1 MDLASKNH
9 MHGFIGKNVALVP
22 LFFGPRSFAHLSL
35 FSSFF
40 SLFFFKFVVTSIC
53 RLALAVWLPGPL
65 FGNEE
70 KPAGHPCFNAVKLAR
85 EHKKSRC
92 WSRSHHVSQKL
103 KIGNCRI
110 RPRSGRKSGAP
121 KAPEPSVG
129 LGFRVR
135 VSVRAS
141 HGQNTSC
148 VGIFA
153 YLLKN
158 SSFCPADFSSLPN
171 KPPLDPA

>member
-1 MDLASKNH
+1 M
-9 MHGFIGKNVALVP
+9 
-22 LFFGPRSFAHLSL
+22 
-35 FSSFF
+35 
-40 SLFFFKFVVTSIC
+40 TC
-53 RLALAVWLPGPL
+53 L
-65 FGNEE
+65 FGKLLRKILRKTSLTRGCLFGAEE
-70 KPAGHPCFNAVKLAR
+70 KPAGHTCFNAVKLAR
-85 EHKKSRC
+85 EHKKSRN
-92 WSRSHHVSQKL
+92 WSRSHHVSK
-103 KIGNCRI
+103 KKKMGNRRI

-121 KAPEPSVG
+121 KAPEPSSVG

-158 SSFCPADFSSLPN
+158 SSFGVAWDYDKRHLRCSM
-171 KPPLDPA
+171 PPICEFLRSQF

>member
-1 MDLASKNH
+1 MSHAS
-9 MHGFIGKNVALVP
+9 GGGGAVVGI
-22 LFFGPRSFAHLSL
+22 FGS
-35 FSSFF
+35 
-40 SLFFFKFVVTSIC
+40 VVGC
-53 RLALAVWLPGPL
+53 L
-65 FGNEE
+65 FGAEE
-70 KPAGHPCFNAVKLAR
+70 KPASAGHTCFNAVKLAR
-85 EHKKSRC
+85 EHKKSRN
-92 WSRSHHVSQKL
+92 WSRSHHVSK
-103 KIGNCRI
+103 KKKMGNRRI

-158 SSFCPADFSSLPN
+158 SSFGVADFSSAPN
-171 KPPLDPA
+171 NSPKDLKNQKLVISSN